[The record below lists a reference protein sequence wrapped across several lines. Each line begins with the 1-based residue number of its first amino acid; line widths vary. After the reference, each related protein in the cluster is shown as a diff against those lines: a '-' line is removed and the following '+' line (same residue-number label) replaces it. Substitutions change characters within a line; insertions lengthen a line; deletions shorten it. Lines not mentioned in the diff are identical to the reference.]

1 MQAALM
7 IRSKKRIARR
17 RRLRREGGELL
28 KTWYCFYFPLQ
39 KKTFQWTELNQ
50 FNFVFVD
57 VDVNVDEMTQLA
69 VFHFSFC
76 IFNSSFFY
84 TYIKLIWCEGRLYDL
99 PSNVSV
105 KQLQPFPTYP
115 PEFVGDL
122 DTSVK
127 VLFAFLLFTSLS
139 LSLTLCKSKST
150 VFGSFCFLN
159 FLCFG

>member
-17 RRLRREGGELL
+17 RRLRREGGVNY
-28 KTWYCFYFPLQ
+28 WRHDIV
-39 KKTFQWTELNQ
+39 
-50 FNFVFVD
+50 FVFFCFD
-57 VDVNVDEMTQLA
+57 FPFANSNWIEQIKFLLMLMMTQSA
-69 VFHFSFC
+69 IFHFTFC
-76 IFNSSFFY
+76 ILIHFLQY
-84 TYIKLIWCEGRLYDL
+84 LWIIWCEGRLYDL

-127 VLFAFLLFTSLS
+127 VLFAFLLFISLQI
-139 LSLTLCKSKST
+139 KSKQPI
-150 VFGSFCFLN
+150 FGSFCFSQIFFSFFRLI
-159 FLCFG
+159 

>member
-17 RRLRREGGELL
+17 RRLRREGGVNYWRHDIVFEFFCFDFPFANSNWIEQIKFLL
-28 KTWYCFYFPLQ
+28 MLM
-39 KKTFQWTELNQ
+39 
-50 FNFVFVD
+50 
-57 VDVNVDEMTQLA
+57 MTQSA
-69 VFHFSFC
+69 IFHFTFC
-76 IFNSSFFY
+76 ILIHFLQY
-84 TYIKLIWCEGRLYDL
+84 LWIIWCEGRLYDL

-127 VLFAFLLFTSLS
+127 VLFAFLLFISLQI
-139 LSLTLCKSKST
+139 KSKQPI
-150 VFGSFCFLN
+150 FGSFCFSQIFFSFFRLI
-159 FLCFG
+159 